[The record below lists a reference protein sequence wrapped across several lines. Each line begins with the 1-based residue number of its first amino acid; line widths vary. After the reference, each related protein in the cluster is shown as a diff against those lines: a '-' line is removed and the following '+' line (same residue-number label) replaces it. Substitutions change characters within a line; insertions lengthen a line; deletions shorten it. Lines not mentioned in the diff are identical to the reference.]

1 MHRDFDTLN
10 KFIEFKAESKNQ
22 LGNVL
27 RYFDLIE
34 VESTRLLS
42 LILSLRSIELYPSW
56 VHLELHRKM

>member
-42 LILSLRSIELYPSW
+42 LILSLRSIELYPS
-56 VHLELHRKM
+56 